1 MSVFPGTLETF
12 QDHRPF
18 PGPRTFP
25 THPTGPFPALWADP
39 PWEYLEPLF
48 FREGI
53 TVIHFLAMPG
63 AAAEHLLLL
72 FLAGEPL
79 HLGVVLQDPG
89 RKLVLLHQPWLPLG
103 IPRLLAPPVQVHAL
117 PEQERSRGI
126 QAGVPGVR

>member
-1 MSVFPGTLETF
+1 MFSQGRWRFSRTTDRS
-12 QDHRPF
+12 QDHGPF
-18 PGPRTFP
+18 PP
-25 THPTGPFPALWADP
+25 TTGAFPALWADP

-89 RKLVLLHQPWLPLG
+89 RELVLLHQPWLPLG
-103 IPRLLAPPVQVHAL
+103 ISCLLAPPVQVHAL